1 MLVEKIDEKVRE
13 HEANTVDLRLRDS
26 KSDDYKAEVDRL
38 KKEVKRLEGSSA
50 RRQDQFDAVVKRRDE
65 MEAAAK
71 EFNQIIKARQDAF
84 DTLDKG
90 AKEQD
95 ERNRVVIDD
104 LKAQVLGLEEKEKR
118 LKSELGRIG

>member
-1 MLVEKIDEKVRE
+1 MEKIDEKVKE
-13 HEANTVDLRLRDS
+13 HEANTVDLRLRAS
-26 KSDDYKAEVDRL
+26 RSDDYKAEVNRL

-50 RRQDQFDAVVKRRDE
+50 RRQEQFDAVVKRKDE
-65 MEAAAK
+65 LEATAK
-71 EFNQIIKARQDAF
+71 EFNQILKARQDAF